1 MNVHRHERIEQ
12 IKKLS
17 EYLRRALT
25 LLGYLLWLAW
35 PMLLLLPIFHGEGT
49 LKIGENLS
57 FTYHELTL
65 MQRIACSA
73 VFAVVVLLSQ
83 FSVRYARDLMAHFS
97 EGEIFNRNAL
107 QTARKAI
114 HFGIAMLAIDVLF
127 DLTGAVYR
135 VFSGGELHLF
145 VLLNTLF
152 NGFLFFGLMYVL
164 LWAFEIGTDLN
175 DESELTI

>member
-1 MNVHRHERIEQ
+1 MNVQRHQRIEQ

-17 EYLRRALT
+17 EYLRRTLT
-25 LLGYLLWLAW
+25 LVGYLLWLAW
-35 PMLLLLPIFHGEGT
+35 PMLLLLPFIHSDGT

-57 FTYHELTL
+57 FAYHELTL
-65 MQRIACSA
+65 MQRIALSG
-73 VFAVVVLLSQ
+73 VFAVVVVVSQ

-97 EGEIFNRNAL
+97 EGEIFNRNVL

-114 HFGIAMLAIDVLF
+114 HFGIAMVGIDVLF

-135 VFSGGELHLF
+135 LFSSGEIHLSALF
-145 VLLNTLF
+145 GTLF

-164 LWAFEIGTDLN
+164 LWALEIGSDLN
-175 DESELTI
+175 EESELTI